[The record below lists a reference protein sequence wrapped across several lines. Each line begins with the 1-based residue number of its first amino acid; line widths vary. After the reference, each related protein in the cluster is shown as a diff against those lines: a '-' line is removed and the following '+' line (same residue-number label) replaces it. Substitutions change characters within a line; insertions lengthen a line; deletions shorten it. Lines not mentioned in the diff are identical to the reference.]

1 MTRALLV
8 FVTILILT
16 PHAFAW
22 GSIGHRVTG
31 EIATNYLSDKAT
43 QKIREL
49 LGNESL
55 AEATTW
61 ADYMRSSPDPFWRY
75 HASPWHY
82 VTVPEDQTYQ
92 SADKPDEGDAVTA
105 LTQFTNTLKDR
116 NASMSD
122 KKLALR
128 FAIHIIGD
136 LHQPF
141 HAGNGKD
148 RGGNDVRVKWF
159 SKSTN
164 MHALW
169 DTGLIDHEKLSYTE
183 WTAWL
188 VARISREQV
197 RSWSTTDPHVWIAES
212 VAIRDTIYPNIS
224 KNLSWGYAYKHRDTI
239 RQRLSQAGV
248 RIAAYLNEVFT
259 D

>member
-1 MTRALLV
+1 MIRSILVSATLLMLSPDAL
-8 FVTILILT
+8 
-16 PHAFAW
+16 AW

-31 EIATNYLSDKAT
+31 EIATYYLSKEA
-43 QKIREL
+43 KKEIRAL
-49 LGNESL
+49 IGNETL

-75 HASPWHY
+75 QASPWHY
-82 VTVPEDQTYQ
+82 VTVPEDQTYRT
-92 SADKPDEGDAVTA
+92 AEKPEEGDAVTA
-105 LTQFTNTLKDR
+105 LTQFTNTLRDK
-116 NASMSD
+116 NASKTD
-122 KKLALR
+122 KQLALR

-141 HAGNGKD
+141 HAGNGTD

-159 SKSTN
+159 NRSTN

-169 DTGLIDHEKLSYTE
+169 DTGLIDHEKLSYSE
-183 WTAWL
+183 WTGWL
-188 VARISREQV
+188 VARITPEQV
-197 RSWSTTDPHVWIAES
+197 QSWSTTDPHVWIAES
-212 VAIRDTIYPNIS
+212 VAIRDTIYPEIS
-224 KNLSWGYAYKHRDTI
+224 KNLSWGYAFKHRDKV

-248 RIAAYLNEVFT
+248 RIAAYLNEVLA